1 MHPLPKHRPHPWQSR
16 SFRLALCFST
26 LVLAILAGTFTV
38 YYIEIVGTASQQIDD
53 YAQRTSK
60 RLLNIHTQYGD
71 EGLKAEID
79 ALLSDGIDSQS
90 EVLIFQN
97 QQGHIWAGNAAA
109 DLSSTRS
116 NADLQDI
123 ELEQEDRRFMARVQV
138 RDLGKQRFLLAGS
151 DLQPL
156 TDIRSRYLKATGTAL
171 MLVMVLSLAAAVA
184 FRRLMDQRA
193 ADLRKAMRQAG
204 QGNLH
209 FRLPLNPRS
218 DEFSLLEQDI
228 NTMLEQLEQ
237 LVHGIRHVSNM
248 VAHNLRTPL
257 NRTLHHVQAAMHAPA
272 ALRQAQLDLAQEE
285 LQQLSRLF
293 AKMLLLAEVES
304 GLGRQS
310 FERTNLH
317 TVLRDVLDFYDP
329 IFVDR
334 AVQLHLHA
342 QDNAWIMG
350 DAHLIAN
357 ALSNLIDNFLKYG
370 ASDTGTWQLQ
380 IQLHTSATHV
390 CLTLR
395 DHGHG
400 VPDDALARM
409 GQHFFRAS
417 THQKLP
423 GHGIGLASVRA
434 IARLHQGDITWSNAS
449 PGLSTTLTLPAHTQN
464 KAVATTPYK

>member
-1 MHPLPKHRPHPWQSR
+1 MPQPLKTRPLPWQSS

-38 YYIEIVGTASQQIDD
+38 YYIEIVGTASQQLND

-60 RLLNIHTQYGD
+60 RLLSTHAQSGD
-71 EGLKAEID
+71 EGLKAAID

-90 EVLIFQN
+90 EVLIFQS

-109 DLSSTRS
+109 DLSATR
-116 NADLQDI
+116 AGTDLQDI
-123 ELEQEDRRFMARVQV
+123 ELEQEDRRFMGRVQIH
-138 RDLGKQRFLLAGS
+138 DLGAQRFLLAGS
-151 DLQPL
+151 DLQAL
-156 TDIRSRYLKATGTAL
+156 TDIRDRYFKATGSAL
-171 MLVMVLSLAAAVA
+171 ILVMLLSLAAAVA

-209 FRLPLNPRS
+209 FRLPPNQRS

-257 NRTLHHVQAAMHAPA
+257 NRTLHHVQAAKHAPE
-272 ALRQAQLDLAQEE
+272 ALRQVQLDLAQEE

-310 FERTNLH
+310 FERINLH

-334 AVQLHLHA
+334 AVQCHLQA
-342 QDNAWIMG
+342 QESAWIMG
-350 DAHLIAN
+350 DAHLLAN
-357 ALSNLIDNFLKYG
+357 ALSNLVDNFLKYG
-370 ASDTGTWQLQ
+370 ASDAGTWHLH
-380 IQLHTSATHV
+380 IQLHTTASHV

-417 THQKLP
+417 PHQTLP

-434 IARLHQGDITWSNAS
+434 IARLHQGDIAWSNAS
-449 PGLSTTLTLPAHTQN
+449 PGLRLVLTLPA
-464 KAVATTPYK
+464 ATKN